1 MERPRIT
8 IHILSA
14 LDGKISG
21 PFMALPSAQA
31 AAREYAGL
39 RAAYEA
45 DAWLYGATTTKE
57 FTGHRRPVLGCG
69 EHAAPPGDFV
79 AESHADLYYVSVDTL
94 GEIGWESGTFQPP
107 GRPPAHVIEILTE
120 QAPAAYRAYLQE
132 RGVSFLLAGQDSL
145 DCQTACQKLYRL
157 FGIQSLLICGG
168 GIVNWSF
175 LQQGVVD
182 EVSLVLAPAADGGA
196 SSAAVFQQSPFL
208 QESCPVEF
216 RLNTLERLESD
227 AVQLVYA
234 VRQPR

>member
-120 QAPAAYRAYLQE
+120 QAPAAYRAYLQA
-132 RGVSFLLAGQDSL
+132 VSYTHL
-145 DCQTACQKLYRL
+145 DVYKRQRPGMSPSPNCA
-157 FGIQSLLICGG
+157 
-168 GIVNWSF
+168 VA
-175 LQQGVVD
+175 
-182 EVSLVLAPAADGGA
+182 AP
-196 SSAAVFQQSPFL
+196 
-208 QESCPVEF
+208 SCSI
-216 RLNTLERLESD
+216 RSTI
-227 AVQLVYA
+227 
-234 VRQPR
+234 

>member
-21 PFMALPSAQA
+21 PFMALPAAQA

-79 AESHADLYYVSVDTL
+79 AESHAGPLLCLCRYVGRDWVGIRHLPAARTTASSCHRNFDRASPRCLPGLFAGAGRLLSPCRPGFSGLPDRLPKAIPPVWHSIPAYL
-94 GEIGWESGTFQPP
+94 RGRHRQLELFAAGRRRRGEPGAGP
-107 GRPPAHVIEILTE
+107 GRRRRRQL
-120 QAPAAYRAYLQE
+120 RC
-132 RGVSFLLAGQDSL
+132 RVSAIPVSAGEL
-145 DCQTACQKLYRL
+145 P
-157 FGIQSLLICGG
+157 G
-168 GIVNWSF
+168 GIPPPDV
-175 LQQGVVD
+175 G
-182 EVSLVLAPAADGGA
+182 AA
-196 SSAAVFQQSPFL
+196 
-208 QESCPVEF
+208 
-216 RLNTLERLESD
+216 
-227 AVQLVYA
+227 
-234 VRQPR
+234 